1 MKITEMNNCI
11 EEMRKCYK
19 FEDDKTEIRLGSVP
33 SGGCDRYVT
42 VGTRSGVMEYQGTI
56 KKMEKG
62 ITRPRKELDEAKLE
76 YNDTMKIDILGTEY
90 RIETH
95 KVSEDSFM
103 EEKGLAGYCG
113 EENKLIVVA
122 DMSEEKYFVGMD
134 EKAQEIYR
142 KKTLRHEIMH
152 AFLNESGLSDSSNR
166 FDGAW
171 AKNEEMVDWFAI
183 QAPKIFSTFKKMNIL

>member
-1 MKITEMNNCI
+1 MGSPNIIKTM
-11 EEMRKCYK
+11 EE
-19 FEDDKTEIRLGSVP
+19 E
-33 SGGCDRYVT
+33 
-42 VGTRSGVMEYQGTI
+42 
-56 KKMEKG
+56 
-62 ITRPRKELDEAKLE
+62 ITRLQKELDKAHSERKVSQNEFLVCG
-76 YNDTMKIDILGTEY
+76 NTMKIDILGTEY

-95 KVSEDSFM
+95 KVSEDSYM
-103 EEKGLAGYCG
+103 EGKGLTGYCE

-142 KKTLRHEIMH
+142 KKTLRHEVMH

-171 AKNEEMVDWFAI
+171 AKNEEMVDWLAI
-183 QAPKIFSTFKKMNIL
+183 QTPKIYKTFQKLNII

>member
-1 MKITEMNNCI
+1 M
-11 EEMRKCYK
+11 EE
-19 FEDDKTEIRLGSVP
+19 E
-33 SGGCDRYVT
+33 
-42 VGTRSGVMEYQGTI
+42 
-56 KKMEKG
+56 
-62 ITRPRKELDEAKLE
+62 ITRLQKELDKAHSERKVSQNEFLVCG
-76 YNDTMKIDILGTEY
+76 NTMKIDILGTEY

-95 KVSEDSFM
+95 KVSEDSYM
-103 EEKGLAGYCG
+103 EEKGLAGYCE

-171 AKNEEMVDWFAI
+171 AKNEEMVDWLAI
-183 QAPKIFSTFKKMNIL
+183 QTPKIFSTFKKMNIL

>member
-1 MKITEMNNCI
+1 M
-11 EEMRKCYK
+11 EE
-19 FEDDKTEIRLGSVP
+19 E
-33 SGGCDRYVT
+33 
-42 VGTRSGVMEYQGTI
+42 
-56 KKMEKG
+56 
-62 ITRPRKELDEAKLE
+62 ITRLQKELDKAHSERKVSQNEFLVCG
-76 YNDTMKIDILGTEY
+76 NTMKIDILGTEY

-95 KVSEDSFM
+95 KVSEDSYM
-103 EEKGLAGYCG
+103 EEKGLAGYCE

-171 AKNEEMVDWFAI
+171 AKNEEMVDWLAI
-183 QAPKIFSTFKKMNIL
+183 QAPKIFFAFKKMNIL

>member
-1 MKITEMNNCI
+1 
-11 EEMRKCYK
+11 
-19 FEDDKTEIRLGSVP
+19 
-33 SGGCDRYVT
+33 
-42 VGTRSGVMEYQGTI
+42 MECQDAI

-62 ITRPRKELDEAKLE
+62 IEKLRKELGEAESGIKSSQNEFLFCD
-76 YNDTMKIDILGTEY
+76 DTMKIDILGTEY

-103 EEKGLAGYCG
+103 EEKSLAGYCG

-122 DMSEEKYFVGMD
+122 DMSEEKYFEGMD
-134 EKAQEIYR
+134 EKEQETYR
-142 KKTLRHEIMH
+142 KKTLRHEIIH
-152 AFLNESGLSDSSNR
+152 AFLNESGLSDSSNQ

-183 QAPKIFSTFKKMNIL
+183 QAPKIFSAFKKMNIL

>member
-1 MKITEMNNCI
+1 MENQDAIK
-11 EEMRKCYK
+11 
-19 FEDDKTEIRLGSVP
+19 KTEKE
-33 SGGCDRYVT
+33 
-42 VGTRSGVMEYQGTI
+42 MTI
-56 KKMEKG
+56 L
-62 ITRPRKELDEAKLE
+62 RKELDGAKLE
-76 YNDTMKIDILGTEY
+76 IKTSQNESLICDDTMKIDILGTEY
-90 RIETH
+90 RIEIH
-95 KVSEDSFM
+95 KVSEDSYM
-103 EEKGLAGYCG
+103 EKKGLAGYCE

-171 AKNEEMVDWFAI
+171 AKNEEMVDWLAI